1 MNSYIFYKVSNNII
15 LLFEI
20 AAFLTL
26 FIFYVT
32 TLIDDK
38 AGRAKKIGI
47 TNIVAC
53 AFFSIIGVVLTI
65 ANLVNASKCQT
76 IIKAKLE
83 TKYEDCVILDDNK
96 TNVLNDKF
104 DFVSNDI
111 KYEAYYNKKQ
121 NAVIINKI
129 NTNETEEINDIFK

>member
-15 LLFEI
+15 PIFGIAILLTFFI
-20 AAFLTL
+20 A
-26 FIFYVT
+26 YVT
-32 TLIDDK
+32 TLVDDK
-38 AGRAKKIGI
+38 TGRAKKIGI
-47 TNIVAC
+47 TNTVAC
-53 AFFSIIGVVLTI
+53 VFFSIIGSVLMI
-65 ANLVNASKCQT
+65 ANFVNASKCQT

-121 NAVIINKI
+121 NAVIIHKI
-129 NTNETEEINDIFK
+129 NTNKTEEISDIFK